1 MYGLMG
7 AAIAPVL
14 AMAPANAST
23 LESSLREGET
33 VVNGSIELV
42 KPTPAHTAYALMGI
56 TAAAALVAGSRKLP
70 EYELEPV
77 RVKSRVK
84 SK

>member
-1 MYGLMG
+1 MG

-14 AMAPANAST
+14 VMAPANAAT
-23 LESSLREGET
+23 LESSLNEGET
-33 VVNGSIELV
+33 VVDDGSIELV
-42 KPTPAHTAYALMGI
+42 KPTPAHTAYALIGM

-70 EYELEPV
+70 EYELEPIP
-77 RVKSRVK
+77 VK